1 MEDGR
6 GGMSSIMDTVE
17 QIRALEAERENLMLE
32 IEKLKKDDRRE
43 S

>member
-1 MEDGR
+1 
-6 GGMSSIMDTVE
+6 MSSIKSTVE

-32 IEKLKKDDRRE
+32 IEELKKDDRRE